1 MSRGSLRRATFLL
14 IFSILTPACIVL
26 PMVLNATS
34 LAEVLLAN
42 LLSAA
47 VAYTSLKHLSA
58 CCIDKQIFD
67 YYTLV
72 FHSFSRPGRNLVG
85 LLMVLHGVF
94 MVASYMSLF
103 NFFVP
108 NIYKPLNLDLDPKQ
122 EKTYTLILANMF
134 ITLPLSI
141 FRDFE
146 NMIFTKLSNAIGV
159 GYIVLI
165 SVYDVAYSFN
175 DMKWRMYPAGLPLA
189 PSFACIFSVY
199 TAYLVLPT
207 FENFLFEPNEKRV
220 NKMLFRTL
228 APLSVVYLFLS
239 FSPFNYM
246 NSPDKYWASI
256 SEEMMILINLIIVI
270 PTSIMNLRSTVLDI
284 LDCEP
289 ATMRCFGLS
298 FVITVVACCIAI
310 FFDRVIILFSLCG
323 FINVLLMVW
332 VPSKCY
338 LVLINDS
345 SSNLARWAVRAYG
358 LSVLVIVSYGLYS
371 SLRQ

>member
-1 MSRGSLRRATFLL
+1 M
-14 IFSILTPACIVL
+14 
-26 PMVLNATS
+26 
-34 LAEVLLAN
+34 
-42 LLSAA
+42 
-47 VAYTSLKHLSA
+47 
-58 CCIDKQIFD
+58 
-67 YYTLV
+67 V
-72 FHSFSRPGRNLVG
+72 FHGI
-85 LLMVLHGVF
+85 F
-94 MVASYMSLF
+94 MVASFMSLF

-108 NIYKPLNLDLDPKQ
+108 NIYKPLNLDLDSRQ
-122 EKTYTLILANMF
+122 EKTYTLILANIF

-165 SVYDVAYSFN
+165 SFYDVAYSFN
-175 DMKWRMYPAGLPLA
+175 DLKFRIYPTDLPLA

-220 NKMLFRTL
+220 NKMLVRTL
-228 APLSVVYLFLS
+228 APLSMVYMFLS

-284 LDCEP
+284 LDYEP
-289 ATMRCFGLS
+289 GTMRCFGLS
-298 FVITVVACCIAI
+298 FCITVIACCIAI
-310 FFDRVIILFSLCG
+310 FFDKVIILFSLCG

-332 VPSKCY
+332 VPS
-338 LVLINDS
+338 NS
-345 SSNLARWAVRAYG
+345 
-358 LSVLVIVSYGLYS
+358 
-371 SLRQ
+371 